1 MKIIIYGGKPIY
13 MWIDDYID
21 NKKEIEE
28 QLSYEL
34 KRQRTKT
41 FKIIL
46 TYTEENVWEMGDKWL
61 SVKLVSIM

>member
-13 MWIDDYID
+13 IWTDDYIN

-34 KRQRTKT
+34 KRQRIKT

-46 TYTEENVWEMGDKWL
+46 TYTEENVWKMGER
-61 SVKLVSIM
+61 

>member
-34 KRQRTKT
+34 KMQRTKT

-46 TYTEENVWEMGDKWL
+46 TYTEENIWEMGEK
-61 SVKLVSIM
+61 

>member
-46 TYTEENVWEMGDKWL
+46 TYTEENVWEMGEK
-61 SVKLVSIM
+61 